1 MSRRSIASYD
11 AKARELADQ
20 YEALDFSRIHGCLLP
35 FLLNIRG
42 AALDVGA
49 GSGRDSKGLLDLGFE
64 VVAVEPSSRMREEG
78 KRRHPDPG
86 IVWVDES
93 LPGLDSLVR
102 QGLSF
107 DLILVSAVW
116 MHVEPEDRPRAFR
129 KLVSLMKSGGFLVIT
144 LRHGP
149 LEENRFMYDVSAEE
163 VEQLAKGQG
172 VAILSSRT
180 EGDLLGRPDV
190 SWSYIIM
197 KFPDDETGALPLLRH
212 VILKSDKSSTYK
224 LGLLRAVS
232 RVADGSPGMARFS
245 GDDMVSIPLG
255 LVGLFWIRLYKPLI
269 KENLP
274 QSPVNQGTKGLGFVR
289 DSWHGLTLSPQELR
303 PGVFIKEDA
312 NDLHRTIRDVVETI
326 TKMPAHFMTFPG
338 SQEPIFKV
346 VKKRSGASFGE
357 FFLNET
363 YLRSF
368 GEMLVPI
375 HLWKALS
382 RYDAWIEPALES
394 EWMRLMEDYLD
405 RQGAEADP
413 RVMIRAMKWSDPARD
428 VSLVKKICQ
437 PFLNGNR
444 LYCIWSGKRLTE
456 KTFEVDHCFPWAAW
470 PCDDLWN
477 LFPSHRTVNHQ
488 KSARLPSARALLKAS
503 DRMMEWWSD
512 AYSMSENLPLKKRFF
527 LEARGTLP
535 IEKVSGEFSDML
547 LPLEKIL
554 EGMSL
559 KRLSLRTDQG
569 IEEWDCPI
577 DGQGSEKMEKRNG

>member
-1 MSRRSIASYD
+1 MSRRSIAAYD
-11 AKARELADQ
+11 AKARELADR

-35 FLLNIRG
+35 FLPKVRG
-42 AALDVGA
+42 AALDIGA
-49 GSGRDSKGLLDLGFE
+49 GSGRDSKALLDLGFE
-64 VVAVEPSSRMREEG
+64 VVAVEPSARMREEG
-78 KRRHPDPG
+78 KHRHPDPG
-86 IVWVDES
+86 IVWLDES

-107 DLILVSAVW
+107 DLILASAVW
-116 MHVEPEDRPRAFR
+116 MHVEPKDRPRAFR
-129 KLVSLMKSGGFLVIT
+129 KIVSLMKSGGVLAIT

-149 LEENRFMYDVSAEE
+149 LEEDRPMYEVSAEE
-163 VEQLAKGQG
+163 VERLAKAQG
-172 VAILSSRT
+172 VAILLSRT

-190 SWSYIIM
+190 NWSYIIM

-212 VILKSDKSSTYK
+212 VVLKSDKSSTYK

-245 GDDMVSIPLG
+245 GDDLVSIPLG

-269 KENLP
+269 QERLP
-274 QSPVNQGTKGLGFVR
+274 QSPVNQGTKGLGFIR
-289 DSWHGLTLSPQELR
+289 ASWHALTLSPKELR
-303 PGVFIKEDA
+303 PGAFFKEEA
-312 NDLHRTIRDVVETI
+312 NVLHQTIRDVVETI

-338 SQEPIFKV
+338 TREPIFKV
-346 VKKRSGASFGE
+346 VRKRSGSFSRE
-357 FFLNET
+357 IFLNEP

-368 GEMLVPI
+368 GEMLVPL

-405 RQGAEADP
+405 RQGVEADP
-413 RVMIRAMKWSDPARD
+413 RAMIRAMKWSDPARD
-428 VSLVKKICQ
+428 VSLVKRIGQ

-444 LYCIWSGKRLTE
+444 LYCVWSGKRLTE

-477 LFPSHRTVNHQ
+477 LFPSHRTVNRQ
-488 KSARLPSARALLKAS
+488 KSDRLPSARALLNAA
-503 DRMMEWWSD
+503 DRMMEWWGD
-512 AYSMSENLPLKKRFF
+512 AYSRSENLPMKKRFL
-527 LEARGTLP
+527 LEAGGTLP
-535 IEKVSGEFSDML
+535 IEKVYGQFSEDPL

-559 KRLSLRTDQG
+559 KRLALRTDQG
-569 IEEWDCPI
+569 IEEWDGPI
-577 DGQGSEKMEKRNG
+577 